1 MGGAGLA
8 GTIKTQQNHGGMDMS
23 TINSVTA
30 AAYTTTA
37 YESKAAAKKENTEA
51 TTEKSYGKDVGVVYE
66 KSSKTVEKIS
76 AAGNTGRT
84 SAPD

>member
-37 YESKAAAKKENTEA
+37 YESKAVAKKENTEA
-51 TTEKSYGKDVGVVYE
+51 TTEKS
-66 KSSKTVEKIS
+66 
-76 AAGNTGRT
+76 
-84 SAPD
+84 

>member
-1 MGGAGLA
+1 
-8 GTIKTQQNHGGMDMS
+8 MS

-51 TTEKSYGKDVGVVYE
+51 TTEKSYGKDVGYRQLLIDNYIVIFRIDEVNKIVYVI
-66 KSSKTVEKIS
+66 TVQYQ
-76 AAGNTGRT
+76 GQNL
-84 SAPD
+84 